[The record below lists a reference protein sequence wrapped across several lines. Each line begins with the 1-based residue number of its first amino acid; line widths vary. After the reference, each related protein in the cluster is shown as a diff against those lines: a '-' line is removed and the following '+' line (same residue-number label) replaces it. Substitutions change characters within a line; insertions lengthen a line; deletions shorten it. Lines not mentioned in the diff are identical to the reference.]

1 MYEHLDTGTGA
12 DLLSFEKYLDAT
24 LGGER
29 LTRVA
34 TADEQWVVSDWD
46 GETYFVRFDKNFS
59 KKHLATFSKD
69 RKRTEEAAYYA
80 WLNSGKSA
88 DAGKNWEKAEHQL
101 LTEKMTGTADARAV
115 AGMCKCGHRYNR
127 HPGGGAC
134 TQHGCTCPK
143 FVTPF
148 ADARITA
155 GKPTDNP
162 LAGVQTQR
170 TTFIVLNWVP
180 RDAFESVVVQSI
192 QAHEKPTGWKRGDAL
207 AKAVG
212 DEVVLKWDFGPQ
224 RVGAVIQA
232 HVGTPPSGWGRKQ
245 GCYVKAKKT
254 ATDWGKQTWM
264 IFHMESAP
272 PHAAF

>member
-1 MYEHLDTGTGA
+1 MHEHLNTGTGA

-24 LGGER
+24 AGHER

-80 WLNSGKSA
+80 WLNSGKSTA
-88 DAGKNWEKAEHQL
+88 AGKNWEAAEHQL
-101 LTEKMTGTADARAV
+101 LTEKMKGTADARAV
-115 AGMCKCGHRYNR
+115 AGTCQCGHRFNR

-134 TQHGCTCPK
+134 NHPGCACPK

-148 ADARITA
+148 AAARVAA
-155 GKPTDNP
+155 GKPTENP
-162 LAGVQTQR
+162 LAGMQTQR
-170 TTFIVLNWVP
+170 TTFIVMNWVP
-180 RDAFESVVVQSI
+180 RDVFESVVVQSI
-192 QAHEKPTGWKRGDAL
+192 QAHEKPSGWKRGDPL
-207 AKAVG
+207 AKAVN

-272 PHAAF
+272 PHAPF